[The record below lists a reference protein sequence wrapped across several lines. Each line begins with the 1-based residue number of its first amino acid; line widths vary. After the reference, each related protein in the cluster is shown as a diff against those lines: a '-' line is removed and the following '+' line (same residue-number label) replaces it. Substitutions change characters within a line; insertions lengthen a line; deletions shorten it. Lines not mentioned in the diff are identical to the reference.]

1 MKHQRIT
8 LTLLFSLLIS
18 ICLQG
23 QGIVPG
29 SNLNI
34 GSNNTIIENRGN
46 VIGSYLYVNS
56 PDALAV
62 GLCDTIPENSKHSV
76 VLGEYNKVNGVATM
90 AFGNNVKVNGSCSM
104 GMGRFVKTNGSYS
117 ITLGNGIVGSGN
129 SPSLFLENN
138 NNCSLMIGFKS
149 TKPTL
154 TVGPSPND
162 YPSGNLIT
170 DRTGKVAIGD
180 VPVPD
185 IAAKLHIRSD
195 EGEDAGVLLEPK
207 DLENSSAFIKL
218 RDENH
223 GIEVNN
229 TGDMSI
235 TAGDNAMALQS
246 ASITLNGKV
255 GINIANESD
264 TYALAVN
271 GGILTNE
278 VFIKNVDEWYDNVF
292 AREYNLLSLSD
303 LKRFIAE
310 YGHLPEVPS
319 EAEVTEEGYNMA
331 EMQGILLKKIEEL
344 TLYTLK
350 QQEEIEMLKQ
360 TIEELRGK

>member
-1 MKHQRIT
+1 MKHKSIT

-18 ICLQG
+18 IGLQG
-23 QGIVPG
+23 QGVVPG

-62 GLCDTIPENSKHSV
+62 GLGDTIPENSKHSV
-76 VLGEYNKVNGVATM
+76 ALGEYNKAYGNATM
-90 AFGNNVKVNGSCSM
+90 AFGNNVKVNESFSM
-104 GMGRFVKTNGSYS
+104 GMGRFVKTNGGYS

-129 SPSLFLENN
+129 KPSVFLENN
-138 NNCSLMIGFKS
+138 YNCSLVIGFKS

-195 EGEDAGVLLEPK
+195 EGEDAGVFLEPK
-207 DLENSSAFIKL
+207 DLENSSAYIKM
-218 RDENH
+218 RDEDH
-223 GIEVNN
+223 GIEVDNAGN
-229 TGDMSI
+229 MSI
-235 TAGDNAMALQS
+235 TSGESPMELQS
-246 ASITLNGKV
+246 ASIKLNGKV
-255 GINIANESD
+255 GINTTNESD
-264 TYALAVN
+264 TYALAVD

-278 VFIKNVDEWYDNVF
+278 VFIKNVDEWYDHVF
-292 AREYNLLSLSD
+292 SNDYKLLSLSD
-303 LKRFIAE
+303 LKRFVAE
-310 YGHLPEVPS
+310 HGHLPEVPS
-319 EAEVTEEGYNMA
+319 ETEVTEEGYNMV

-350 QQEEIEMLKQ
+350 QQEEIDLLKQ